1 MFDLEK
7 AKANGSY
14 RELKRTETFGK
25 LIRYGEKS
33 LLNLASNDYLGIA
46 TNRSLRDEFLQ
57 TIPASDL
64 FFGSGAS
71 RLVYSS
77 NECFFDLEKNF
88 EKRLGKKALLFNS
101 GYAANLGTIS
111 ALADSETLFIADKL
125 IHASMIDALKLSRA
139 NFKRYAHNDSD
150 ALERLVEKH
159 SKEFRQIIIL
169 TEAVFS
175 MDGDSADLKR
185 LVQIK
190 RNYPNVKL
198 YVDEA
203 HSFFTLYEN
212 GLCKALGI
220 EAEIDCI
227 LVTLSKALGGSGAV
241 LLSDEETSQI
251 LVNSARSLIFST
263 ALPSIDVAWTNF
275 VLSKDFSPERKN
287 LQESI
292 DTLGLSA
299 SQICPFIVGEN
310 LAAIELAQSLNSA
323 GFFVPAIR
331 PPTVPEGTARLRIS
345 LRGDISPKEIQ
356 PLKEILDAYSRNH
369 LAH

>member
-7 AKANGSY
+7 AKENGSY
-14 RELKRTETFGK
+14 RELKRTETSGK
-25 LIRYGEKS
+25 FIRYGSRS

-46 TNRSLRDEFLQ
+46 TNRFLRDEFLR
-57 TIPASDL
+57 TIPQTDL

-77 NECFFDLEKNF
+77 NGIFFDLEKNF
-88 EKRLGKKALLFNS
+88 ECRFRKKALLFNS

-111 ALADSETLFIADKL
+111 SLADSGTLFIADKL

-139 NFKRYAHNDSD
+139 NFKRFAHNDTE
-150 ALERLVEKH
+150 ALEHLVERH
-159 SKEFRQIIIL
+159 SREFARIVIL

-175 MDGDSADLKR
+175 MDGDSADLRR
-185 LVQIK
+185 LVEIK
-190 RNYPNVKL
+190 QNYPNVKL

-212 GLCKALGI
+212 GLCKELGI
-220 EAEIDCI
+220 AEDIDYI

-241 LLSDEETSQI
+241 LLSDEETAQV

-275 VLSKDFSPERKN
+275 VLSKDFSSERKN
-287 LQESI
+287 LRDSI
-292 DTLGLSA
+292 QTLGLSS

-310 LAAIELAQSLNSA
+310 QAATELAKSLSEA

-331 PPTVPEGTARLRIS
+331 PPTVPEHTARLRIS
-345 LRGDISPKEIQ
+345 LRGDILSQELE
-356 PLKEILDAYSRNH
+356 PLKKILDAYSRNS
-369 LAH
+369 LAR